1 MSNESRNS
9 SDELE
14 KRRELLDKEWDELL
28 KRNLSNTES
37 LAKYVFS
44 LSSAGLGVSLV
55 VVKDMKL
62 LDSGNFKWILIVS
75 WAAFLI
81 TISFALV
88 SYLTSLHGIDKEFDR
103 IEEEYEEEVEKEFD
117 RIEEEYEEEV
127 EEEAEDKKKKPGR
140 TTKILRYVIVISCI
154 IGVICTPLFIVLNIL
169 NVEL

>member
-1 MSNESRNS
+1 MSNESRNP

-103 IEEEYEEEVEKEFD
+103 IEEEYEEEVE
-117 RIEEEYEEEV
+117 
-127 EEEAEDKKKKPGR
+127 EEAEDKKKKPGR